1 MQRIS
6 NGFRFR
12 LWLSLGAGVV
22 AVALV
27 ALLAFE
33 WAQMRSIEQRRG
45 LYFDSVTQ
53 LMFQFEREFN
63 KLHTELVRGSA
74 AGASYDYDSLRLRYD
89 IFSSRLTLIH
99 ESPNLDMLKGL
110 KEFTA
115 TIPNIEKLT
124 SHIDE
129 VLTKSHPNNDDLN
142 NLLLEFERLSADVRN
157 LSQVADYQVS
167 KMVEEQDNTLIDQA
181 KLIVGMT
188 LVQIIAVLAAV
199 IALVLRQ
206 RQELADRLQTET
218 DLAQRVEER
227 TAELSQS
234 YLALEST
241 LVDLR
246 AAQAQLIQTEKMAS
260 LGQLVASVAH
270 EINTPIGVVKSSGK
284 NIAVALEHSLQWLP
298 RVLDLLHRSDRSL
311 FMALI
316 SHSKT
321 SAAMQ
326 STREERALRHD
337 VCRQLDEAGIGQSR
351 HKAAILVELQ
361 AHASVQ
367 KFLPLLAHPQS
378 EVIFD
383 TASHLASILSN
394 TANINVAVERVA
406 KIIYALKSIS
416 RGNNSGEFI
425 EANVKDGIETVL
437 TIYQSQIRQGVEL
450 VRKYEEVPALQCLPD
465 ELNQVWSNLL
475 HNALQAMNNSGR
487 LTVEIKAHE
496 DNVLVSISDTGCG
509 IPEAIRD
516 RVYEAF
522 FTTKPTGEG
531 SGLGLDIVKK
541 IVAKHSGHIQFNSV
555 EGRGTVFTVYLPF
568 GQKATT

>member
-74 AGASYDYDSLRLRYD
+74 VGANYDIETLRLRYD
-89 IFSSRLTLIH
+89 IFLSRLTLIH

-115 TIPNIEKLT
+115 TMPSIEQLT

-129 VLTKSHPNNDDLN
+129 ALTKSPPNNDDLD
-142 NLLLEFERLSADVRN
+142 NLLVQFERLSADVRN
-157 LSQVADYQVS
+157 LSQVADYQVA

-188 LVQIIAVLAAV
+188 LIQIIAVLAAV
-199 IALVLRQ
+199 VALVLRQ
-206 RQELADRLQTET
+206 RQELADRLQTEH
-218 DLAQRVEER
+218 DLARRVEER

-284 NIAVALEHSLQWLP
+284 NIAVALEHSLKWLP
-298 RVLDLLHRSDRSL
+298 HVLDLLQLSDRAL
-311 FMALI
+311 FMTLI

-321 SAAMQ
+321 GAAMQ
-326 STREERALRHD
+326 STREERALRRY
-337 VCRQLDEAGIGQSR
+337 VSKQLDEAGIGQSR
-351 HKAAILVELQ
+351 HKAAIMVELQ
-361 AHASVQ
+361 AHESVQ
-367 KFLPLLAHPQS
+367 HFLPLLQHPQS
-378 EVIFD
+378 ELIFD

-394 TANINVAVERVA
+394 TANINLAVERVA

-416 RGNNSGEFI
+416 RRSNSGEFI
-425 EANVKDGIETVL
+425 EANVIDGIETVL
-437 TIYQSQIRQGVEL
+437 TIYQSHIRQGIDL
-450 VRKYEEVPALQCLPD
+450 IRKYEEVPALPCLPD
-465 ELNQVWSNLL
+465 ELNQVWTNLL
-475 HNALQAMNNSGR
+475 HNALQAMNNRGT
-487 LTVEIKAHE
+487 LTIEIKASG

-509 IPEAIRD
+509 IPEAIRG

-522 FTTKPTGEG
+522 FTTKPAGEG

-541 IVAKHSGHIQFNSV
+541 IIEKHSGQIEFNSV
-555 EGRGTVFTVYLPF
+555 VGRGTVFSVYLPRS
-568 GQKATT
+568 QKAIT